1 MTDVNPFSGDPVRQP
16 RTYRSPARAEAARQT
31 RRRIVGA
38 AHELFETR
46 GYAGTTIDAVAEAA
60 GVSRRTVFLSVGSKA
75 ELLKTAWDWGVVGDD
90 EPVPMAERPHVL
102 AMQEVT
108 DPELLVRLWVDQVL
122 AVADRLAPLEVVLNR
137 AVDADA
143 EAATLRARIDL
154 ERRGGAL
161 MFVTHLASTGGLR
174 DGLTLDEAA
183 DMCWILM
190 NPLLQARLR
199 TDRGWT
205 GQAVA
210 DWLVRLASASL
221 LAGPPDA
228 S

>member
-1 MTDVNPFSGDPVRQP
+1 
-16 RTYRSPARAEAARQT
+16 
-31 RRRIVGA
+31 VGA
-38 AHELFETR
+38 ARELFESR

-90 EPVPMAERPHVL
+90 EPVPMAERPQVL
-102 AMQEVT
+102 AMLQIT
-108 DPELLVRLWVDQVL
+108 DPAELVRLWVGQVL
-122 AVADRLAPLEVVLNR
+122 DVAERLAPLEMVLNR

-143 EAATLRARIDL
+143 EAAALRARIDV
-154 ERRGGAL
+154 ERQGGAR
-161 MFVTHLASTGGLR
+161 MFVTHLESVGGLR
-174 DGLTLDEAA
+174 EGLTVDAGA
-183 DMCWILM
+183 DICWVLM

-205 GQAVA
+205 REAVA
-210 DWLVRLASASL
+210 DWLVRMTAASL
-221 LAGPPDA
+221 LPGP

>member
-1 MTDVNPFSGDPVRQP
+1 V
-16 RTYRSPARAEAARQT
+16 RAEAARLT

-38 AHELFETR
+38 ARELFEAR

-75 ELLKTAWDWGVVGDD
+75 ELLKTAWDWAVVGDD

-108 DPELLVRLWVDQVL
+108 DPDALVRLWADQVL
-122 AVADRLAPLEVVLNR
+122 GVGDRLAPLEVVLNR

-143 EAATLRARIDL
+143 EAAALRARIDV
-154 ERRGGAL
+154 ERQGGAR
-161 MFVTHLASTGGLR
+161 MFVSHLAGVGGLR
-174 DGLTLDEAA
+174 EGLSVDEAV

-190 NPLLQARLR
+190 NPLLQGRLR
-199 TDRGWT
+199 TERGWT
-205 GQAVA
+205 REAVE
-210 DWLVRLASASL
+210 DWLVRLTAASL
-221 LAGPPDA
+221 LA
-228 S
+228 

>member
-1 MTDVNPFSGDPVRQP
+1 M
-16 RTYRSPARAEAARQT
+16 
-31 RRRIVGA
+31 
-38 AHELFETR
+38 
-46 GYAGTTIDAVAEAA
+46 
-60 GVSRRTVFLSVGSKA
+60 
-75 ELLKTAWDWGVVGDD
+75 
-90 EPVPMAERPHVL
+90 
-102 AMQEVT
+102 
-108 DPELLVRLWVDQVL
+108 
-122 AVADRLAPLEVVLNR
+122 LNR

-143 EAATLRARIDL
+143 EAAALRARIDV

-174 DGLTLDEAA
+174 EGLSVDEAA

-199 TDRGWT
+199 TDRGWSSE
-205 GQAVA
+205 AVT

-221 LAGPPDA
+221 LAGPATA

>member
-1 MTDVNPFSGDPVRQP
+1 MSDP
-16 RTYRSPARAEAARQT
+16 RTYHSTVRAEAARLT

-38 AHELFETR
+38 ARELFEGR

-75 ELLKTAWDWGVVGDD
+75 ELLKTAWDWAVVGDD

-102 AMQEVT
+102 AMQQVT
-108 DPELLVRLWVDQVL
+108 DPAVLVRLWADQVL
-122 AVADRLAPLEVVLNR
+122 GVADRLAPLEVVLNR

-143 EAATLRARIDL
+143 EVAALRARIDV
-154 ERRGGAL
+154 ERQGGAR
-161 MFVTHLASTGGLR
+161 MFVTHLASVGGLR
-174 DGLTLDEAA
+174 DDLDVEQGA

-199 TDRGWT
+199 SERGWSRA
-205 GQAVA
+205 AVE
-210 DWLVRLASASL
+210 DWLVRLTTASL
-221 LAGPPDA
+221 LP
-228 S
+228 

>member
-1 MTDVNPFSGDPVRQP
+1 MPLNRP
-16 RTYRSPARAEAARQT
+16 RTYHSPARDESARQT

-38 AHELFETR
+38 ARELFESR

-90 EPVPMAERPHVL
+90 EPVPMAERPHVQ
-102 AMQEVT
+102 AMLTVT
-108 DPELLVRLWVDQVL
+108 DPAELVRLWVEQVL
-122 AVADRLAPLEVVLNR
+122 GVADRLAPLEAVLNR

-143 EAATLRARIDL
+143 EAAALRARIDV
-154 ERRGGAL
+154 ERQGGAR
-161 MFVTHLASTGGLR
+161 MFVTHLAAVGGLR
-174 DGLTLDEAA
+174 TGVSVEAGA
-183 DMCWILM
+183 DMCWVLM

-205 GQAVA
+205 REAVA
-210 DWLVRLASASL
+210 DWLVRMTAASL
-221 LAGPPDA
+221 LPLPP
-228 S
+228 

>member
-1 MTDVNPFSGDPVRQP
+1 MSHP
-16 RTYRSPARAEAARQT
+16 RTYHSPARAESARQT

-38 AHELFETR
+38 ARELFESR

-102 AMQEVT
+102 AMLQIT
-108 DPELLVRLWVDQVL
+108 DPAELVRLWVGQVL
-122 AVADRLAPLEVVLNR
+122 GVAERLAPLEMVLNR

-143 EAATLRARIDL
+143 DAAALRARIDV
-154 ERRGGAL
+154 ERQGGAR
-161 MFVTHLASTGGLR
+161 MFVTHLEAVGGLR
-174 DGLTLDEAA
+174 EGLTVDAGA
-183 DMCWILM
+183 DICWVLM

-199 TDRGWT
+199 TDRGWARE
-205 GQAVA
+205 AVG
-210 DWLVRLASASL
+210 DWLVRMTAASL
-221 LAGPPDA
+221 LPGP

>member
-1 MTDVNPFSGDPVRQP
+1 VSQP
-16 RTYRSPARAEAARQT
+16 RTYRSPARAESARQT
-31 RRRIVGA
+31 RRRIVDA
-38 AHELFETR
+38 ARALFETR

-108 DPELLVRLWVDQVL
+108 DPHLLVRLWVEQVL
-122 AVADRLAPLEVVLNR
+122 GVADRLAPLEVVLNR

-143 EAATLRARIDL
+143 EAAALRARIDA

-161 MFVTHLASTGGLR
+161 MFVTHLAATGGLR
-174 DGLTLDEAA
+174 DGLAVDEAA

-205 GQAVA
+205 REAVTG
-210 DWLVRLASASL
+210 WLVRMASASL
-221 LAGPPDA
+221 LAGPPA
-228 S
+228 GS

>member
-1 MTDVNPFSGDPVRQP
+1 MSRP
-16 RTYRSPARAEAARQT
+16 RTYHSPARAESARQT

-38 AHELFETR
+38 ARGLFESR

-75 ELLKTAWDWGVVGDD
+75 ELLKTAWDWAVVGDD
-90 EPVPMAERPHVL
+90 EPVPMAQRPHVL
-102 AMQEVT
+102 AMLQIT
-108 DPELLVRLWVDQVL
+108 DPAELVRLWVGQVL
-122 AVADRLAPLEVVLNR
+122 SVAERLAPLEMVLNR

-143 EAATLRARIDL
+143 EAAALRARIDV

-161 MFVTHLASTGGLR
+161 MFVTHLESVGGLR
-174 DGLTLDEAA
+174 DGLTVDAAA
-183 DMCWILM
+183 DICWVLM

-199 TDRGWT
+199 TDCGWI
-205 GQAVA
+205 GEAIE
-210 DWLVRLASASL
+210 DWLVRMSAASL
-221 LAGPPDA
+221 LRSP